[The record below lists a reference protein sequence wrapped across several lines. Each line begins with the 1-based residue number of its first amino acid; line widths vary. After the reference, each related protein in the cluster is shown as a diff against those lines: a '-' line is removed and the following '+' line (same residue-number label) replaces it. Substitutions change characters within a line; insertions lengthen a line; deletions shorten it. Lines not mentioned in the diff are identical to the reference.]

1 MYLLASRPAT
11 RLGPHLW
18 LAAACIVIVLAV
30 IALTFILTRRRIRR
44 GAMALPDLPVPP
56 RPFPIP
62 LITPMPGV
70 ALGTTVPSG
79 WQDTGLR
86 GVLGN
91 RTNGDLSVTCVGVD
105 VAGLWLPRATLRSVT
120 IADRFATKF
129 MPGPGLLVIGW
140 EVDSIHYES
149 GFRGA
154 ASRYEEVVATVRG
167 LLAGAQSETAPID
180 LSSAPTG
187 RVTSA
192 TPGPSATAART
203 EGGA

>member
-1 MYLLASRPAT
+1 VFILASRPAT

-18 LAAACIVIVLAV
+18 LAAACIVVVIAV
-30 IALTFILTRRRIRR
+30 IALTFVLTGRRIRR
-44 GAMALPDLPVPP
+44 SAMALPDLPAPP

-70 ALGTTVPSG
+70 ALGTTVPRG
-79 WQDTGLR
+79 WQDAGIG

-91 RTNGDLSVTCVGVD
+91 RTSGDLSVTCVGVD
-105 VAGLWLPRATLRSVT
+105 VAGLWLPRAALRSAEIT
-120 IADRFATKF
+120 DRFATKF
-129 MPGPGLLVIGW
+129 MPGPGLIVVGW

-167 LLAGAQSETAPID
+167 LLADAQSETPPID

-187 RVTSA
+187 RASSA
-192 TPGPSATAART
+192 AANVARA